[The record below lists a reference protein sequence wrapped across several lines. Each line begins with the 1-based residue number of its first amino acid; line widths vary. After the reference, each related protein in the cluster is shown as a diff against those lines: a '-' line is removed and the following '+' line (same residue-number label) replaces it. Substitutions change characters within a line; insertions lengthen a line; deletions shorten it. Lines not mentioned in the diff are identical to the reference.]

1 MFSSCS
7 SKDGSVQEFTGPFP
21 FSLMDITADQD
32 TSGIS
37 VLRSFRLLR
46 IFKLV
51 RFMPALQR
59 QLSVMVRTLDNVM
72 TFLALLLLFIFTSSI
87 LGMHLFG
94 GKYRFKDESGQL
106 VTSRANF
113 DTLFWALV
121 TVFQVEYLMRMRSKR
136 DPKLLSTYEISF
148 NSCPHLTAQRKSP
161 LEVQ

>member
-1 MFSSCS
+1 
-7 SKDGSVQEFTGPFP
+7 
-21 FSLMDITADQD
+21 MDILADND

-59 QLSVMVRTLDNVM
+59 QLSVMVKTLDNVM

-94 GKYRFKDESGQL
+94 GKYQFPDEDGQL
-106 VTSRANF
+106 VASRANF

-121 TVFQVEYLMRMRSKR
+121 TVFQVSR
-136 DPKLLSTYEISF
+136 
-148 NSCPHLTAQRKSP
+148 QRKTLQACYKLAIFPASCNMSTSSNK
-161 LEVQ
+161 LVNIMKLQHVC

>member
-1 MFSSCS
+1 MF
-7 SKDGSVQEFTGPFP
+7 DYLPFS
-21 FSLMDITADQD
+21 FSLMDISAVND

-59 QLSVMVRTLDNVM
+59 QLSVMVKTLDNVL
-72 TFLALLLLFIFTSSI
+72 TFLALLALFIFTSSI

-94 GKYRFKDESGQL
+94 GKYQFPDEDGKL

-121 TVFQVEYLMRMRSKR
+121 TVFQVGGQCMVN
-136 DPKLLSTYEISF
+136 PIASF
-148 NSCPHLTAQRKSP
+148 
-161 LEVQ
+161 

>member
-1 MFSSCS
+1 
-7 SKDGSVQEFTGPFP
+7 
-21 FSLMDITADQD
+21 MDILADSD

-59 QLSVMVRTLDNVM
+59 QLSVMIKTLDNVM

-94 GKYRFKDESGQL
+94 GKYQFPDEDGQL

-121 TVFQVEYLMRMRSKR
+121 TVFQVGTQ
-136 DPKLLSTYEISF
+136 PKTSQTCCWLSILAACRYLST
-148 NSCPHLTAQRKSP
+148 SCKS
-161 LEVQ
+161 LSICGLLVCLSVNCLV